1 MEPGRAQ
8 RHTNVSHFGKQREQ
22 PMTAPTPSADAGR
35 SRSSSSSAGATGP
48 NARPETAGQPLVP
61 QAEQA
66 PPVELHNRPL
76 EACAPLDARLPL
88 PAHSSASVQP
98 PSGGQAPVESAYL
111 IHMRESIDAALR
123 NGDAAAALEG
133 LTREFTCRPATH
145 EEAAL
150 MASKILGVFSLRGR
164 ENPATC
170 LHLLHSFLASAS
182 RGILVEIHPEI
193 AHSLIKDL
201 VLPTARDPSLRAEA
215 FSVCTALARCGHAG
229 SAAVDFLVATAVG
242 NGLASDFQLCT
253 KLLEALPDRAQRVFF
268 AERLLKA
275 IEALPHP
282 SAPMLTCA
290 FELASL
296 LATEGNRELAGLY
309 LGRLLMRAT
318 ASDVVLRDDSLAPT
332 ELAALFR
339 HPDISGADKRA
350 AGSLVA
356 VAVHGRVQDPFRAS
370 SVVASAAH
378 CMSRFAKITT
388 AQRLLEIEPST
399 LHPRRQDRLLA
410 DRISVISELVADVED
425 DDEARVVRE
434 QLTLHCYLLLRL
446 HSSQCGIVLLR
457 AELIRLD
464 PANALEHLYALLKR
478 LTEPVVLALTP
489 DELDLIA
496 IATAQADPEGC
507 AYIPGTEVVIKNSLS
522 DGYIDGGVTFHY
534 PPVLAAR
541 RAKVRDFMRASA
553 SVRNQGE
560 IKRALVSINA
570 LAGMSQEYV
579 GVEITPRHWPAL
591 RTHLRENP

>member
-1 MEPGRAQ
+1 
-8 RHTNVSHFGKQREQ
+8 
-22 PMTAPTPSADAGR
+22 
-35 SRSSSSSAGATGP
+35 
-48 NARPETAGQPLVP
+48 VP
-61 QAEQA
+61 QAGQE
-66 PPVELHNRPL
+66 PPAELHNRPL
-76 EACAPLDARLPL
+76 QACAPLDARLPL
-88 PAHSSASVQP
+88 PANSNASVQS
-98 PSGGQAPVESAYL
+98 PSGGQTPVDSAY
-111 IHMRESIDAALR
+111 IMHMRRSI
-123 NGDAAAALEG
+123 AAALLDKAPAPALEE
-133 LTREFTCRPATH
+133 LTGEFARRSATH
-145 EEAAL
+145 EEAAR
-150 MASKILGVFSLRGR
+150 MASEILGVFALRCH
-164 ENPATC
+164 ENPVPC
-170 LHLLHSFLASAS
+170 LHLLHSMFVASGS
-182 RGILVEIHPEI
+182 RGILITIRPEI
-193 AHSLIKDL
+193 ADSLIEEL
-201 VLPTARDPSLRAEA
+201 VLPDPNLRAEV
-215 FSVCTALARCGHAG
+215 FSVCTALARGGHAYLPAVNFLVG
-229 SAAVDFLVATAVG
+229 SAIRD
-242 NGLASDFQLCT
+242 GLASDFQLCT
-253 KLLEALPDRAQRVFF
+253 KLLEALPDQAQRVFF

-275 IEALPHP
+275 IEALPHLG
-282 SAPMLTCA
+282 APILTCA
-290 FELASL
+290 FELANL
-296 LATEGNRELAGLY
+296 LAGDGNRELAGLY

-522 DGYIDGGVTFHY
+522 DGYIDSGVTFHY